1 MPETD
6 MLSTVSG
13 TLQGEKNGNRGSG
26 IGSASSSTESLKF
39 SFPSSRYMDSPL
51 NLGTEGGE
59 KGSNAISK
67 PLANSAKVGTS
78 LCLQSRHVRVQ
89 SRGWR

>member
-1 MPETD
+1 

-26 IGSASSSTESLKF
+26 IGRASSSTESLKF

-51 NLGTEGGE
+51 NSGTEGGE
-59 KGSNAISK
+59 KGSNAVSK
-67 PLANSAKVGTS
+67 PLANLVKVEAS
-78 LCLQSRHVRVQ
+78 LCLLSRHVQ